1 MKLRISKILRFWV
14 EVAYQDLQEKRPDVS
29 KYTLVTHVLRIY
41 EGRGL
46 AMRYLDSQGKIA
58 WQASPNLINKI
69 MEAERET
76 NAEFEV

>member
-58 WQASPNLINKI
+58 WQARPNLINKI